1 MAILTILGWIGDAF
15 FATLLNDAP
24 LLLLVCNP
32 RLRNLILVAPETDA
46 IPYVLVASARLLIS
60 DPLFY
65 IFGKRYGDVAI
76 RWMERQLGRGAAPV
90 LWFERMFRK
99 AGYVMIAVLPNNW
112 ICLLAGATG
121 IAWIPFLIVNVVGTV
136 VRMTLIRVLGDAFS
150 DPILKFNNW
159 IGDNRAWITI
169 ITVGIVVITI
179 ATSMRK
185 GRTPLETPTELADEL
200 EQAESDDET
209 SG

>member
-185 GRTPLETPTELADEL
+185 GRTPLETPAELADEL
-200 EQAESDDET
+200 EQAESDDEAPA
-209 SG
+209 

>member
-121 IAWIPFLIVNVVGTV
+121 IAWMPFLIVNVVGTV

-200 EQAESDDET
+200 EAAESDDET

>member
-209 SG
+209 PA

>member
-65 IFGKRYGDVAI
+65 IFGTRYGDVAI

-121 IAWIPFLIVNVVGTV
+121 IAWMPFLIVNVVGTV

>member
-32 RLRNLILVAPETDA
+32 RLRNLILAAPETDA

-121 IAWIPFLIVNVVGTV
+121 IAWMPFLIVNVVGTV

-200 EQAESDDET
+200 EAAESDDET